1 MSRRIQRG
9 VLAVAAVAGLAVA
22 GCAGEPASGGE
33 QPPVERTTPEV
44 GRPAELS
51 LAGKSEQQLCELLT
65 PQQQD
70 QLEVYQPT
78 PGAEHQDMSVGSG
91 QNYPSCGFLSVPD
104 ADKSFGIVISS
115 IPASLADFKDE
126 LGEPFPETAASYDIS
141 GFPAEQMQPG
151 AGLEGL
157 GCHVLVDVAEGET
170 LDVFLGNMN
179 GSEGMTNEQMCSM
192 AKQSAQ
198 AVVATLQAQG

>member
-1 MSRRIQRG
+1 M
-9 VLAVAAVAGLAVA
+9 AGLAVA

-44 GRPAELS
+44 GRPGELS

-70 QLEVYQPT
+70 QLGVHT
-78 PGAEHQDMSVGSG
+78 STGADAGDPDFDID
-91 QNYPSCGFLSVPD
+91 YPNCGFLYNSGSEVRFGVTVAAVP
-104 ADKSFGIVISS
+104 K
-115 IPASLADFKDE
+115 SLADFKDE

>member
-44 GRPAELS
+44 GRPGELS

-70 QLEVYQPT
+70 QLGVHT
-78 PGAEHQDMSVGSG
+78 SKGADAGDPDFDID
-91 QNYPSCGFLSVPD
+91 YPNCGFLYNSGSEVRFGVTVAAVP
-104 ADKSFGIVISS
+104 K
-115 IPASLADFKDE
+115 SLADFKDE

-151 AGLEGL
+151 AGLEAL

-170 LDVFLGNMN
+170 LDVLLGNAEGT
-179 GSEGMTNEQMCSM
+179 GSMTNEQMCSM

>member
-44 GRPAELS
+44 SRPAELS

-70 QLEVYQPT
+70 QLEVYVPET
-78 PGAEHQDMSVGSG
+78 GDIEDPELELD
-91 QNYPSCGFLSVPD
+91 YPNCGFLSSPGVDPSFDITILAVP
-104 ADKSFGIVISS
+104 K
-115 IPASLADFKDE
+115 SLADFKDE